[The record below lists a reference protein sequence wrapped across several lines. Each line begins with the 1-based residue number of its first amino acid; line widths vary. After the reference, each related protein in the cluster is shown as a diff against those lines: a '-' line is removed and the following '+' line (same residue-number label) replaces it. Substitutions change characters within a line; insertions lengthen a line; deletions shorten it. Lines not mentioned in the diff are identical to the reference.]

1 MESIMRLL
9 TPKSRTACID
19 ARSTVR
25 QALEKMRYH
34 GYNALPVIDA
44 EGRYVGTLTEGDFL
58 WHMVLRSGR
67 FSMRAQEN
75 TPVSDLLRPDWN
87 PPVRVDTTMA
97 ALYEKVKERNFA
109 PVVDD
114 RGCFVGLITRRDVL
128 TYFATRYLGDES
140 AAPDDATPPPPA
152 AQNT

>member
-1 MESIMRLL
+1 MGAGKEKMHMENILKFL

-19 ARSTVR
+19 DRSTVR

-44 EGRYVGTLTEGDFL
+44 EGKYVGTVTEGDFL

-75 TPVSDLLRPDWN
+75 TPVRDILRPDWN
-87 PPVRVDTTMA
+87 PAVPATTTMD
-97 ALYEKVKERNFA
+97 ALFEKVKERNFA

-114 RGCFVGLITRRDVL
+114 RGCFIGLITRRDVL
-128 TYFATRYLGDES
+128 TYFAKLYM
-140 AAPDDATPPPPA
+140 DAEKRDPV
-152 AQNT
+152 